1 MTTAGA
7 TPQGTWAP
15 KVVGLVC
22 DWAVA
27 TSTIADGDGRLRAHP
42 SVVLIRVPCSGF
54 IRPSWLEDTLKAGA
68 DGVFVVGCPYGDC
81 LNREGNYLMRERVDQ
96 LRRRLQRRKV
106 DPARLGMLAHGL
118 HDETAFMAD
127 VGVFL
132 DRLRELGP
140 AAAPRAVPARPPA
153 SMPPGGAAATP
164 QAVPAEDGEA

>member
-1 MTTAGA
+1 MTTAGPI
-7 TPQGTWAP
+7 PQGTWAP
-15 KVVGLVC
+15 RVIGLVC

-27 TSTIADGDGRLRAHP
+27 TNTIADGDGRLRTHP

-96 LRRRLQRRKV
+96 LQRRLQRRKV
-106 DPARLGMLAHGL
+106 DPARLAMLAHGL

-127 VGVFL
+127 VGTFL
-132 DRLRELGP
+132 DRLRQLGP
-140 AAAPRAVPARPPA
+140 TAAPRPAAPARPAA
-153 SMPPGGAAATP
+153 SPPSGGPTAAP
-164 QAVPAEDGEA
+164 AVPAEDGGA